1 MGFRNIHAF
10 NLAMLAKQAW
20 QLVTGAQ
27 SLFYR
32 VYKARYFPR
41 CSFLEAELGPNPSF
55 VWRSLCAARELIIE
69 GSQWQIG
76 NGQSITINNQKWL
89 PRPPL
94 FKPGADTS
102 LKVGDL
108 IDTHTMQWDRPRVQD
123 IFMPPTQQ
131 DVLNIRLG
139 DLRTQDRIY
148 WKENKAN
155 RFTVRSA
162 YFVALRLNQG
172 GVVEHSRAHED
183 KRLWNKIWRLR
194 VPPKVRN
201 FLWRAC
207 SDILPT
213 RANIVKRRLPIDP
226 SCAICGQA
234 EESVCHALWECPL
247 ATNVWALVKGKLQKS
262 SAVVQD
268 FHSLARQMEDKLT
281 GKEMEVW
288 AMVAWSIWNARN
300 RFYFEKKQ
308 SQPGDILHSAMSL
321 IQDYQRLNQHLAG
334 QNHPT

>member
-1 MGFRNIHAF
+1 M
-10 NLAMLAKQAW
+10 
-20 QLVTGAQ
+20 
-27 SLFYR
+27 
-32 VYKARYFPR
+32 YKAKYFSR

-69 GSQWQIG
+69 GSHWQVG

-183 KRLWNKIWRLR
+183 KRVWNKIWRLR

-247 ATNVWALVKGKLQKS
+247 AINVWALVKGKLQKS
-262 SAVVQD
+262 LAVVQD